1 MKLRIIFTLLA
12 VSAAGIAG
20 AAGPVV
26 TTTAAPSTGV
36 AAPKTPP
43 TDVILPLS
51 LEFAKAGRAEL
62 ANGQAV
68 TAIDNFEAALAA
80 DPKNG
85 GAYIGI
91 AQAYVAQG
99 LPGKAIKFYRDALE
113 IEPNDLVALE
123 GQGLALVER
132 GANARANVNLV
143 RIKTLCPGDCPAATR
158 LQAAMTAAAVKAI
171 PVTASVEP
179 SKVVEGKN

>member
-1 MKLRIIFTLLA
+1 MKLRILFTLLA

-26 TTTAAPSTGV
+26 TAPAATPTAVVSPKSAPS
-36 AAPKTPP
+36 
-43 TDVILPLS
+43 DVILPLS
-51 LEFAKAGRAEL
+51 IEFAKTGSAEL
-62 ANGQAV
+62 AKGQAV
-68 TAIDNFEAALAA
+68 AAIDNFEAALAA
-80 DPKNG
+80 DPKNSA
-85 GAYIGI
+85 AYIGI

-113 IEPNDLVALE
+113 IEPNDLAALE

-158 LQAAMTAAAVKAI
+158 LQAAMTAAAAKAI

-179 SKVVEGKN
+179 IKVIEGKN